1 MSLSYSEKITDS
13 GPLWRSLF
21 IQPELPESLKALQK
35 LSRNLWMSW
44 NYNAIELFE
53 YIDKRLWEKC
63 HFNPVLFI
71 KTLTFERIEE
81 LKGDTEFIAR
91 LNEVEKIFD
100 NYMAAPMEY
109 PSPSIAYFSM
119 EYGLTNYLRLY
130 SGGLGILAGDYLKE
144 ASDMGVNINAV
155 GLLYKNG
162 YFKQRFTTNGEQ
174 IAGNDDQDFSTLPL
188 ELMKD
193 KNGNPLLTSL
203 PFPGREVF
211 AQVWRIAVGRISL
224 YLLDTYVPENNNDDK
239 YITSRLYGGNSET
252 RLQQELFLGIGGIQA
267 LKALDLHPNVYHCN
281 EGHAAFIGV
290 ERVANLRDNYGLSYE
305 EAMEIVRSSTLF
317 TTHTA
322 VPAANDVFYANM
334 LKAYL
339 PHKIKYFDDD
349 WGKFMAL
356 GQTGEYPHDERFS
369 MPYLAAHISKE
380 INGVSKIHKYVSQDL
395 FNVLWRDFKPGELH
409 IDSITNG
416 VHYSTWTAKEW
427 QHQHKQTIG
436 KDYIRQLSDK
446 AAWQKI
452 HSVPDHTV
460 WEIRKKLKKKL
471 VDAIKAKLS
480 DNLPSN
486 ESPKKVIDIINNFSE
501 NTLILG
507 FARRFVTYK
516 RSDLLFYDIDRL
528 LKIVSNNDKPVQFL
542 FAGKAHP
549 NDQASIDMIKR
560 VIQLS
565 GIPEIKNRIIY
576 LEEYDMELASLL
588 VQGVDVWLNTP
599 NRLMEASGT
608 SGMKASMN
616 GVLNF
621 SVLDGWWAEGYK
633 YDLGWAVKE
642 EITYQRQDF
651 QDQLDAETIYNIIES
666 KIVPLYYNLNEEGL
680 PEKWIK
686 RIKNCIASIT
696 PGFSMTRMLEEYKD
710 TYYTKLGDRVA
721 KLRENNFESAK
732 AITAW
737 KAHVIK
743 YWHEVNTLN
752 IEVLNRD
759 QQDQTRLGKAFT
771 IKATINTG
779 SLNVSDIGVEVI
791 FLNKNP
797 LRHSEELYLNK
808 EFSLVEANQDGT
820 AVYECE
826 LALNDSGNYEYSYR
840 IFAKNPLLAH
850 RQDLPLIKWL

>member
-1 MSLSYSEKITDS
+1 MSLSYSEKIMES
-13 GPLWRSLF
+13 GPFWRTLF
-21 IQPELPESLKALQK
+21 IQPGLPESLKGLQK

-44 NYNAIELFE
+44 NANAIELFGF
-53 YIDKRLWEKC
+53 IDKGLWERC
-63 HFNPVLFI
+63 HFNPVLFLR
-71 KTLTFERIEE
+71 TLSYERIEE
-81 LKGDTEFIAR
+81 LQADTKFIAR

-100 NYMAAPMEY
+100 AYMAEPMQY
-109 PSPSIAYFSM
+109 PTPGIAYFSM

-162 YFKQRFTTNGEQ
+162 YFKQRFTTSGEQ

-188 ELMKD
+188 ELVKN
-193 KNGNPLLTSL
+193 KNGDPLLTSL
-203 PFPGREVF
+203 PFPGRDVF
-211 AQVWRIAVGRISL
+211 AQVWKLSIGRINL
-224 YLLDTYVPENNNDDK
+224 YLLDTCVAENNADDK
-239 YITSRLYGGNSET
+239 FITSKLYGGNSET

-267 LKALDLHPNVYHCN
+267 LKALDIHPNVYHCN
-281 EGHAAFIGV
+281 EGHAAFIGI
-290 ERVANLRDNYGLSYE
+290 ERIANLRDNYGLSYE
-305 EAMEIVRSSTLF
+305 EGLEIVRSSTLF

-322 VPAANDVFYANM
+322 VPAANDVFYEDM

-339 PHKIKYFDDD
+339 PHKIKYFDDN
-349 WGKFMAL
+349 WVKFMSL
-356 GQTGEYPHDERFS
+356 GQTGQYQNDQSFS

-380 INGVSKIHKYVSQDL
+380 INGVSKIHKFVSQDL
-395 FNVLWRDFKPGELH
+395 FNVLWPDFKPGELH
-409 IDSITNG
+409 IGSITNG

-427 QHQHKQTIG
+427 QNVHKQTIG
-436 KDYIRQLSDK
+436 KDYIRKLADTK
-446 AAWQKI
+446 AWQKI
-452 HSVPDHTV
+452 QAVPDNTV
-460 WEIRKKLKKKL
+460 WEIRKNLKRKL
-471 VDAIKAKLS
+471 VSAIKTKLS

-486 ESPKKVIDIINNFSE
+486 ESPKKVIDIISNLDE
-501 NTLILG
+501 NSLIIG

-516 RSDLLFYDIDRL
+516 RSDLLFLDVERL
-528 LKIVSNNDKPVQFL
+528 LKIVSHTDKPVQFL

-565 GIPEIKNRIIY
+565 GLPEYKNRIIY

-633 YDLGWAVKE
+633 SEVGWAIKE

-666 KIVPLYYNLNEEGL
+666 KIVPLYYNLNEDGI

-686 RIKNCIASIT
+686 RIKNCIADIT
-696 PGFSMTRMLEEYKD
+696 PAFSMTRMLDEYRD
-710 TYYTKLGDRVA
+710 IYYKKLGDRVA
-721 KLRENNFESAK
+721 KLRENDFESAK
-732 AITAW
+732 TITAW
-737 KAHVIK
+737 KAKVIEQ
-743 YWHEVNTLN
+743 WPNVIPVN
-752 IEVLNRD
+752 IEVIDREH
-759 QQDQTRLGKAFT
+759 DQTQLGKSFTVRAT
-771 IKATINTG
+771 IKTG
-779 SLNVSDIGVEVI
+779 NLTVNDIGVEVI

-808 EFSLVEANQDGT
+808 EFTLVKVQDDGT

-826 LALNDSGNYEYSYR
+826 LSLNDSGNYEYSYR
-840 IFAKNPLLAH
+840 IFAKHPLLAH
-850 RQDLPLIKWL
+850 RQDLPLIKWI

>member
-1 MSLSYSEKITDS
+1 MSISYSEKITES
-13 GPLWRSLF
+13 GPLWRDLF
-21 IQPELPESLKALQK
+21 IQPGLPESLKGLQK

-44 NYNAIELFE
+44 NFEAIELFE
-53 YIDKRLWEKC
+53 YINKQLWERC
-63 HFNPVLFI
+63 HFNPVLF
-71 KTLTFERIEE
+71 LRSLSYERTEE
-81 LKGDTEFIAR
+81 LQSDKHFIAR
-91 LNEVEKIFD
+91 LGSVEQTFD
-100 NYMAAPMEY
+100 AYMAVPMQY
-109 PSPSIAYFSM
+109 AHPDIAYFSM

-144 ASDMGVNINAV
+144 ASDMGVHISAV

-162 YFKQRFTTNGEQ
+162 YFKQHFTSSGEQ

-188 ELMKD
+188 DLVKD
-193 KNGNPLLTSL
+193 NEGNTLTITM
-203 PFPGREVF
+203 PFPGRNVG
-211 AQVWRIAVGRISL
+211 AQVWKLCIGRINL
-224 YLLDTYVPENNNDDK
+224 YLLDTYIADNSADDK
-239 YITSRLYGGNSET
+239 FITSKLYGGNSET

-267 LKALDLHPNVYHCN
+267 LKAMNIHPNVYHCN
-281 EGHAAFIGV
+281 EGHAAFIGI
-290 ERVANLRDNYGLSYE
+290 ERIASLRDRYNLSYD
-305 EAMEIVRSSTLF
+305 EALEIVRSSNLF

-322 VPAANDVFYANM
+322 VPAANDVFSKDM

-349 WGKFMAL
+349 WEKFMAL
-356 GQTGEYPHDERFS
+356 GQTGEYENDEHFS

-380 INGVSKIHKYVSQDL
+380 INGVSKIHKFVSQDL
-395 FNVLWRDFKPGELH
+395 FNVLWRDFKPAELH
-409 IDSITNG
+409 IGSITNG

-427 QHQHKQTIG
+427 QHVHKQILG
-436 KDYIRQLSDK
+436 EDYLRLLANKD
-446 AAWQKI
+446 AWQKI
-452 HSVPDHTV
+452 HTVPDSTI
-460 WEIRKKLKKKL
+460 WEIRKTLKKKL
-471 VDAIKAKLS
+471 VAAIKAKLS

-486 ESPKKVIDIINNFSE
+486 ESPKKVMDIISNFDE
-501 NTLILG
+501 NSLIIG

-528 LKIVSNNDKPVQFL
+528 LKIVSNSDKPVQFL

-565 GIPEIKNRIIY
+565 AMPEYKNRIIY

-633 YDLGWAVKE
+633 KDLGWAVKE
-642 EITYQRQDF
+642 DITYQRHDF

-666 KIVPLYYNLNEEGL
+666 KIVPLYYNLNEEGI

-686 RIKNCIASIT
+686 RIKNCIAGIT
-696 PGFSMTRMLEEYKD
+696 PEFSMTRMLDEYRD
-710 TYYTKLGDRVA
+710 IYYKKLGDRVL
-721 KLRENNFESAK
+721 KLRENNFEGVK

-737 KAHVIK
+737 KKHVTQE
-743 YWHEVNTLN
+743 WAGVLPVHV
-752 IEVLNRD
+752 EVLNREN
-759 QQDQTRLGKAFT
+759 DQTQLGKPFT
-771 IKATINTG
+771 VRATINTG
-779 SLNVSDIGVEVI
+779 KINVNDIGVEVI

-797 LRHSEELYLNK
+797 LRPSEELYLNK
-808 EFSLVEANQDGT
+808 EFTLTGSNTDGM
-820 AVYECE
+820 AMYECE
-826 LALNDSGNYEYSYR
+826 LSFNNSGNYEYSYR
-840 IFAKNPLLAH
+840 IFAKHPLLSH
-850 RQDLPLIKWL
+850 RQDLPLIKWI